1 MRNDDDDHIGVEK
14 LREIMNVKLE
24 LFEAQI
30 RKLSELRD
38 EGLLTEE
45 EFAAK
50 KKELLGQ
57 IG

>member
-1 MRNDDDDHIGVEK
+1 MRNDDDNHIGVEK

>member
-1 MRNDDDDHIGVEK
+1 MRHDDDDRTGVEK
-14 LREIMNVKLE
+14 LREMMNMKLE
-24 LFEAQI
+24 VFEAQI

-50 KKELLGQ
+50 KKQLLDM
-57 IG
+57 I